1 MSVDLGLPTG
11 AQIVFQGDS
20 ITHGGRGSTED
31 PNHILGHSYPFL
43 IASAAAAA
51 LPERG
56 WRFVNRGVSG
66 DTLADLAAR
75 WQQDAI
81 DLRPDVLSILV
92 GVNDVDA
99 LLGGKSD
106 DVDGS
111 AFAAEY
117 RLLLDRTR
125 VALPDVRLVLG
136 EPFYLPTSPDPG
148 LHADWAS
155 AVRQRA
161 EIVRELATSF
171 DAVLVPNQAAF
182 DSAVLRAP
190 AEHWIWDGIHPTYA
204 GQRVLADAWIAA
216 ITSPAA

>member
-1 MSVDLGLPTG
+1 MSADLGFPTG
-11 AQIVFQGDS
+11 ARVVFQGDS
-20 ITHGGRGSTED
+20 ITHGGRGPTED

-51 LPERG
+51 LPERD

-66 DTLADLAAR
+66 DTVADLAAR
-75 WQQDAI
+75 WHADAI

-99 LLGGKSD
+99 VLSGESGD
-106 DVDGS
+106 ADGS

-125 VALPDVRLVLG
+125 TALPNVLLVLG
-136 EPFYLPTSPDPG
+136 EPFYLPTSPAPE
-148 LHADWAS
+148 LRADWAA
-155 AVRQRA
+155 AVALRA
-161 EIVRELATSF
+161 TIVRDLANTF
-171 DAVLVPNQAAF
+171 DATFVPNQAAF
-182 DSAVLRAP
+182 DAAVLRAP

-204 GQRVLADAWIAA
+204 GQRVLADAWITAV
-216 ITSPAA
+216 TSPRA